1 MFSLTYFSFV
11 MGLYGVSFWLPTI
24 IKATGVT
31 DAFMIGLLSA
41 IPFAAAVVAM
51 VFVARSADKQRE
63 RRWHIALPAFA
74 GAVGLVLSVVWAHN
88 TVLAMASLTL
98 ATMGILT
105 TLPLFWSLP
114 TAILAG
120 TGAAAGIAMI
130 NSIGNLAGFLSPYAV
145 GWLKQATAA
154 NDSGM
159 YMLAAFM
166 ILGGLLAVSVPA
178 RMVNK

>member
-1 MFSLTYFSFV
+1 MLVHEPHYFSFV

-41 IPFAAAVVAM
+41 VPYRGGGGRRWCSSR
-51 VFVARSADKQRE
+51 RSADRHRE

-130 NSIGNLAGFLSPYAV
+130 NSIGNLAGFLSPYA
-145 GWLKQATAA
+145 
-154 NDSGM
+154 
-159 YMLAAFM
+159 
-166 ILGGLLAVSVPA
+166 GGLA
-178 RMVNK
+178 